1 MQSARDNF
9 FERVMT
15 MQELHSF
22 LDLLAMLAAE
32 PRNGVL
38 LILLIVAGVI
48 DYRTYRIP
56 NWLTFSGVV
65 FALLY
70 STLGSNVHQGFLWSL
85 GGLGLGLLIML
96 PMYALRVMGAGD
108 VKLMA
113 MVGTFLGYTGTPLAI
128 LCTFIAG
135 GIAALGFA
143 LCRGV
148 FGRMLSN
155 IKEIA
160 STAAFSVFGGM
171 QPNLHVGADTSV
183 GKLPYGVSIAVGTIG
198 YVFANQLGYF

>member
-1 MQSARDNF
+1 
-9 FERVMT
+9 
-15 MQELHSF
+15 MQEHHSF
-22 LDLLAMLAAE
+22 LELLAMLATE
-32 PRNGVL
+32 PRTGVL
-38 LILLIVAGVI
+38 VALLIVAGVI

-56 NWLTFSGVV
+56 NWLTVSGAV
-65 FALLY
+65 FGLLY
-70 STLGSNVHQGFLWSL
+70 SALGANVHQGFLWSL
-85 GGLGLGLLIML
+85 GGLALGLLMML

-148 FGRMLSN
+148 LGRMLVN
-155 IKEIA
+155 IKDIA

-171 QPNLHVGADTSV
+171 QPNLAMGPGASI
-183 GKLPYGVSIAVGTIG
+183 GRLPYGVSIAVGTIG
-198 YVFANQLGYF
+198 YVLANQLGYL